1 MKLESYEIRE
11 ALRARDWRAATQ
23 CLARHFDIVDWLP
36 PFEAHNIRESNR
48 LDVAASL
55 IVGYRGK
62 YWCWNSVS
70 GFATAKSVTYYR
82 YAELWAEYCS
92 EA

>member
-1 MKLESYEIRE
+1 MKLECYEIRE

-23 CLARHFDIVDWLP
+23 CLARHLNVVDLLP
-36 PFEAHNIRESNR
+36 PLDSFKVWESNR

-70 GFATAKSVTYYR
+70 GFTTVNSVAYYR
-82 YAELWAEYCS
+82 YAELWAEYCN
-92 EA
+92 ED